1 MPFAARLPLLAA
13 ALMLAASPTQAATMH
28 GGPGGHGPPDVRQLY
43 ICRVLPRY
51 GGGFCTS
58 PPYAPAG
65 KRCSCE
71 GPHGRRWGMVEHR

>member
-1 MPFAARLPLLAA
+1 MRIAFMAAAVLHASAAAPALAA
-13 ALMLAASPTQAATMH
+13 PHAMPR
-28 GGPGGHGPPDVRQLY
+28 GHGPPDVRQLY

-58 PPYAPAG
+58 PPYAPVG

-71 GPHGRRWGMVEHR
+71 GPHGPRPGLVEHR